1 MQGPQHRTQKATT
14 APLELGH
21 PAVPLVQR
29 RYNQVRARLIEA
41 ILHIREQADGLD
53 SLAQAGLG
61 SECSLA
67 IFRLLALSISG

>member
-1 MQGPQHRTQKATT
+1 MQKATT
-14 APLELGH
+14 APLKLGH
-21 PAVPLVQR
+21 PAVPFVQR
-29 RYNQVRARLIEA
+29 RHDQVRARLIEA

-67 IFRLLALSISG
+67 IFRLLALSVPG